1 MRRLFE
7 RNCVP
12 ISVDYLLSDKATGSD
27 GLSNRMLQL
36 GGDQFINLLFLHL
49 SDIWRES
56 IYPDQWASVVI
67 TGPFIKILLHNH
79 SVNIK

>member
-1 MRRLFE
+1 
-7 RNCVP
+7 
-12 ISVDYLLSDKATGSD
+12 LSNKATEPD

-56 IYPDQWASVVI
+56 I
-67 TGPFIKILLHNH
+67 
-79 SVNIK
+79 